1 MYGNQHPE
9 TCRLRGTLRLSGR
22 RTECAPKADLL
33 FCNDA
38 RQVLTGLLRFGGFS
52 PVLRL
57 HMNEGLHKHS
67 ARLTISWKI
76 REPAD
81 IPEHSLTIP
90 HIGSAIEDHTAE
102 TRSDRLTS
110 LDVMRGLIVAAMIV
124 VNFSLGED
132 GFGGF
137 PVYPTLVHAEW
148 IGFTFADF
156 VFPAFLFMVG
166 MSISLTAPSN
176 AGLDAASMRRICMR
190 TIRLFALGFLL
201 SNFLYLWI
209 HGWAFDGRF
218 IVMGVLQR
226 IGLCYGA
233 AAILYRTVSV
243 RTLGVVASA
252 LLVVYWPLTLIP
264 TPDHLTVNLA
274 VPGMNFVAWVDRTLL
289 GRHVWVAGPSGY
301 DTAGLL
307 STLPAIAQCLLG
319 VSAGRLF
326 NKDARTSKGL
336 ARFLIAGVLMSI
348 AGLIWGHYFP
358 IIKSL
363 WTSSF
368 VLLSTGLSM
377 VLLTICQA
385 LLNRDILPVS
395 IARFFIVF
403 GRNAILAYA
412 LQFVLDTIV
421 LVPIVPAIH
430 RLLLSFTSATFA
442 SLCIAIAF
450 MILIWVPLAA
460 LYRQNR
466 IVHI

>member
-1 MYGNQHPE
+1 VEY
-9 TCRLRGTLRLSGR
+9 
-22 RTECAPKADLL
+22 
-33 FCNDA
+33 
-38 RQVLTGLLRFGGFS
+38 
-52 PVLRL
+52 
-57 HMNEGLHKHS
+57 
-67 ARLTISWKI
+67 
-76 REPAD
+76 
-81 IPEHSLTIP
+81 SLTTP
-90 HIGSAIEDHTAE
+90 QIGSAIEDHTAE
-102 TRSDRLTS
+102 TRSDRLMS

-132 GFGGF
+132 GFGSLA
-137 PVYPTLVHAEW
+137 VYPTLVHAEW

-176 AGLDAASMRRICMR
+176 TGLDATSMRRICVR
-190 TIRLFALGFLL
+190 SIRLLILGFLL

-209 HGWAFDGRF
+209 HHWVIDGRF
-218 IVMGVLQR
+218 IIMGVLQR
-226 IGLCYGA
+226 IGFCYGA

-243 RTLGVVASA
+243 RTLGIVAGA
-252 LLVVYWPLTLIP
+252 LLVLYWPLTLIP
-264 TPDHLTVNLA
+264 TPDHLAVNLA
-274 VPGMNFVAWVDRTLL
+274 VPGMNFVAWVDRTIL
-289 GRHVWVAGPSGY
+289 GSHVWVAGPSGY

-319 VSAGRLF
+319 VCAGRLF
-326 NKDARTSKGL
+326 NKKAKTGMGL
-336 ARFLIAGVLMSI
+336 AGFLIAGVLMSI

-377 VLLTICQA
+377 VLLAICQA
-385 LLNRDILPVS
+385 LLNRNVLPVPV
-395 IARFFIVF
+395 ARFFVVF

-412 LQFVLDTIV
+412 LQFVSDTIILIPSV
-421 LVPIVPAIH
+421 LATH
-430 RLLLSFTSATFA
+430 RLLITFTSPPFA
-442 SLCIAIAF
+442 SLCIAVAF
-450 MILIWVPLAA
+450 MILIWLPLAV

>member
-1 MYGNQHPE
+1 MI
-9 TCRLRGTLRLSGR
+9 C
-22 RTECAPKADLL
+22 
-33 FCNDA
+33 
-38 RQVLTGLLRFGGFS
+38 
-52 PVLRL
+52 
-57 HMNEGLHKHS
+57 
-67 ARLTISWKI
+67 
-76 REPAD
+76 EPAD
-81 IPEHSLTIP
+81 VQEHSLTTP
-90 HIGSAIEDHTAE
+90 QIGSAIEDHTAE
-102 TRSDRLTS
+102 SRSDRLVS

-137 PVYPTLVHAEW
+137 PVYVTLVHAEW

-176 AGLDAASMRRICMR
+176 AGLDSASMRRICMR
-190 TIRLFALGFLL
+190 TIRLLILGFLL
-201 SNFLYLWI
+201 SNFLYQWI

-218 IVMGVLQR
+218 IILGVLQR
-226 IGLCYGA
+226 IALCYGA

-243 RTLGVVASA
+243 RALGVLAGA
-252 LLVVYWPLTLIP
+252 PLVLYWPLTLIP
-264 TPDHLTVNLA
+264 TPDHTAGNLA
-274 VPGMNFVAWVDRTLL
+274 VPGMNFVAWVDRTVL

-301 DTAGLL
+301 DTTGLL

-326 NKDARTSKGL
+326 SKGAKTAKGL

-348 AGLIWGHYFP
+348 AGLMWGHYFP
-358 IIKSL
+358 IIKTL

-377 VLLTICQA
+377 VVLAICQA
-385 LLNRDILPVS
+385 LLNRDLLPVL
-395 IARFFIVF
+395 IARFFVVF

-412 LQFVLDTIV
+412 LQFILDTII
-421 LVPIVPAIH
+421 LLPIVPALH
-430 RLLLSFTSATFA
+430 RLLLSVTSPPFA

-450 MILIWVPLAA
+450 MILIWVPLAV
-460 LYRQNR
+460 LYRHNR